1 MNYMDMNF
9 RHMHEDYS
17 DKDVLAMAFVNIQ
30 QLDSVYDTERGFCS
44 GTIFPNL
51 NKPLKVG
58 GACK

>member
-9 RHMHEDYS
+9 PHLREDYS
-17 DKDVLAMAFVNIQ
+17 DNKVLAMAFVNIQ
-30 QLDSVYDTERGFCS
+30 PLDSVYDTERGFCS

-58 GACK
+58 GTYK